1 MTDATVDTH
10 GRSSTGD
17 PVPGGLP
24 LAVATLP
31 LQNDAVNVPAYD
43 PGKLRA
49 GVVHFGV
56 GGFHRA
62 HQAVYFDEIAA
73 RGISQD
79 WGIIG
84 VGLHRREMK
93 DVLENQDNLYTV
105 VERGEDHHHARI
117 VGSIVKYLYAPEDPE
132 AVLDALAAESTRL
145 VTLTVTG
152 TSYHVDAHTGE
163 FLAGDE
169 EIARDLQG
177 DGAPET
183 VFGYLVE
190 GLRRRRAAGIPPFTI
205 LSCDNVQENGR
216 TTRTAVVSFA
226 RLQEPDLADWIE
238 ENVSFPSSMV
248 DRITPATS
256 VEDRDDIAEE
266 FGVEDGWP
274 VLTEP
279 FRQWIIE
286 DRFCNERPPLDQVGA
301 RMVQD
306 VEPFEL
312 MKTRLLNGSHC
323 GLGYFG
329 SLLGHSSSDEA
340 MRDDDVRAYVRGLM
354 DEIIPLLPD
363 VPGMDLTEY
372 RETLI
377 SRFSNPEI
385 SDQLERLARRSST
398 KMPSYVLPSLT
409 EAMAAGREHRLL
421 VLTVAGWIEFLGGE
435 DLNGDPIDVQDALLE
450 DLRPLAANKDVT
462 AFVAD
467 EAIFGEL
474 GSNPGFVAELQE
486 AVEGL
491 RARGP
496 REMIEQSLK
505 AERN

>member
-1 MTDATVDTH
+1 MTDTT
-10 GRSSTGD
+10 
-17 PVPGGLP
+17 PGMHSGPEAGPAEGVP
-24 LAVATLP
+24 LAVATLA
-31 LQNDAVNVPAYD
+31 QQSDAVEVPSYD
-43 PGKLRA
+43 PGTLRA

-73 RGISQD
+73 KGISHD

-117 VGSIVKYLYAPEDPE
+117 VGSIVDYLYAPEDPE
-132 AVLDALAAESTRL
+132 AVLAALAAESTRL

-152 TSYHVDAHTGE
+152 TSYPVDAHTGE
-163 FLAGDE
+163 FLADDE
-169 EIARDLQG
+169 GIVQDLKN

-183 VFGYLVE
+183 VFGYIVE
-190 GLRRRRAAGIPPFTI
+190 GLRRRRAAGIKPFTV

-216 TTRTAVVSFA
+216 TTRTAVASLA
-226 RLQEPDLADWIE
+226 RLQDPELADWID
-238 ENVSFPSSMV
+238 ENVCFPSSMV

-256 VEDRDDIAEE
+256 PEDRDDIAEE

-286 DRFCNERPPLDQVGA
+286 DKFCNERPPLDQVGA
-301 RMVQD
+301 QLVQD
-306 VEPFEL
+306 VEPYEL
-312 MKTRLLNGSHC
+312 MKTRMLNGSHC

-354 DEIIPLLPD
+354 NEIIPLLPE
-363 VPGMDLTEY
+363 VPGINLKDY

-385 SDQLERLARRSST
+385 GDQLERLARRSST
-398 KMPSYVLPSLT
+398 KMPSYVLPSLK
-409 EAMAAGREHRLL
+409 EALAAGGEHRLL
-421 VLTVAGWIEFLGGE
+421 VLTVAGWIEFLGGV
-435 DLNGDPIDVQDALLE
+435 DVNGDPIDVQDALLE
-450 DLRPLAANKDVT
+450 DLRPLAANKDVSDF
-462 AFVAD
+462 AAD

-474 GSNPGFVAELQE
+474 GSNEGFVAELQE
-486 AVEGL
+486 AVDAL
-491 RARGP
+491 RAQGP
-496 REMIEQSLK
+496 RKSIEQSLK

>member
-1 MTDATVDTH
+1 MTDATLETPNESADGPT
-10 GRSSTGD
+10 TD
-17 PVPGGLP
+17 ALP

-31 LQNDAVNVPAYD
+31 LQSNAVEVPSYD
-43 PGKLRA
+43 PEKLRA

-73 RGISQD
+73 KGLSQD

-93 DVLENQDNLYTV
+93 DVLSSQDNLYTV
-105 VERGEDHHHARI
+105 VERGEDHNHARI
-117 VGSIVKYLYAPEDPE
+117 VGSIVDYLYAPEDPE
-132 AVLDALAAESTRL
+132 AVLTALAAESTRL

-163 FLAGDE
+163 FLPEDE

-177 DGAPET
+177 DGPPET

-190 GLRRRRAAGIPPFTI
+190 GLRRRRAAGIKPFTI
-205 LSCDNVQENGR
+205 LSCDNVQENGK

-226 RLQEPDLADWIE
+226 RLQEPELADWIE
-238 ENVSFPSSMV
+238 ENVCFPSSMV
-248 DRITPATS
+248 DRITPSTS
-256 VEDRDDIAEE
+256 PEDRDEIAEE

-286 DRFCNERPPLDQVGA
+286 DKFCNERPPLDQVGA
-301 RMVQD
+301 KLVQD

-340 MRDDDVRAYVRGLM
+340 MRDDEIRAYVRGLM
-354 DEIIPLLPD
+354 GEIIPLLPD
-363 VPGMDLTEY
+363 VPGMDLADY

-398 KMPSYVLPSLT
+398 KMPSYVLPSLK
-409 EAMAAGREHRLL
+409 EALAAGSEHRLL

-435 DLNGDPIDVQDALLE
+435 DLNGNPIDVQDALLE
-450 DLRPLAANKDVT
+450 DLRPVAANKDVA
-462 AFVAD
+462 AFAAD
-467 EAIFGEL
+467 ESIFGEL
-474 GSNPGFVAELQE
+474 ADDARFIAELQE
-486 AVEGL
+486 AVDSL
-491 RARGP
+491 RTRGP
-496 REMIEQSLK
+496 RETIKQSLK
-505 AERN
+505 VERN